1 MVERLQKTKS
11 MKISENITLLEATK
25 SQTAIRDGIDN
36 TPNETQLACMVLV
49 SEKIYEPVKKACSG
63 AFISSF
69 FRCEKLNKKIG
80 GAKGS
85 QHEKG
90 EAMDIDSNGFN
101 NEIFHYVKN
110 NLVFDQL
117 LWEFGDTNE
126 PAWVHV
132 SYKVGGN
139 RKQILRA
146 IKENGKTK
154 YIPFDL

>member
-1 MVERLQKTKS
+1 
-11 MKISENITLLEATK
+11 MKISENISLLDATK

-36 TPNETQLACMVLV
+36 TPNETQLACMVLL

-101 NEIFHYVKN
+101 NEIFHFIKN

-117 LWEFGDTNE
+117 IAEFLTGNE
-126 PAWVHV
+126 PSWVHV
-132 SYKVGGN
+132 SYKAGGN
-139 RKQILRA
+139 RKQILVA
-146 IKENGKTK
+146 TKKNGKTV
-154 YIPFDL
+154 YENYSNQL

>member
-1 MVERLQKTKS
+1 
-11 MKISENITLLEATK
+11 MKISENISLLDATK

-36 TPNETQLACMVLV
+36 TPNETQLASMVLV
-49 SEKIYEPVKKACSG
+49 SEKIYEPVKRVCSG

-69 FRCEKLNKKIG
+69 FRCEQLNKKIG

-117 LWEFGDTNE
+117 IAEFPAGNE

-132 SYKVGGN
+132 SYKAGGN
-139 RKQILRA
+139 RKQILVATKRD
-146 IKENGKTK
+146 GKTV
-154 YIPFDL
+154 YENYHNQL